1 VFRVPQDHDGKGVV
15 CPACR
20 VMLRLPGPDDVL
32 MPLVIPPRAAEP
44 EVVEE
49 MDFEAEDDEE
59 VANEGAGGDYKFMI
73 GLALPGLL
81 LLGLFAWW
89 MMRDP
94 AEPRSRPPIVV
105 SSASSSP
112 TGGVREPAAKP
123 LMLELETVAKAFL
136 EAPDLAAVLRHVRD
150 PEKTAPK
157 LEAWLAGRPYVAP
170 GFHELISKSVATS
183 SSAGKLITLMVRTG
197 DFEMRDLV
205 LVGEAGSFK
214 VDWESWVGW
223 SEMSWEEFQSE
234 RPAQGKWFRVTLSRV
249 DYYNFAFKNE
259 LEWSSYRL
267 DSPDGSASLY
277 GYVPRTSQLDQEI
290 RPVDESEKVK
300 LLLKLRY
307 PADQPTG
314 NQVLIEAV
322 SGDAWVELTPPEA
335 P

>member
-1 VFRVPQDHDGKGVV
+1 MFRVPQDHDGRGVV

-20 VMLRLPGPDDVL
+20 VMLRLPGPDDEL
-32 MPLVIPPRAAEP
+32 TPLVIPPRAAEP

-49 MDFEAEDDEE
+49 IDFEADEE
-59 VANEGAGGDYKFMI
+59 VANEGTGGDYKFII
-73 GLALPGLL
+73 GLAVPGLL

-89 MMRDP
+89 MMPDP
-94 AEPRSRPPIVV
+94 VEPRSSPRIAVP
-105 SSASSSP
+105 SAGSVP
-112 TGGVREPAAKP
+112 GGGTREPAAKP
-123 LMLELETVAKAFL
+123 LMLQLEAVAKAFL
-136 EAPDLAAVLRHVRD
+136 EAPDVAEVLRHVRD

-157 LEAWLAGRPYVAP
+157 LEAWLAGKPYVAP

-183 SSAGKLITLMVRTG
+183 SFAGKLIMLKVRTG

-205 LVGEAGSFK
+205 LVGDKGSFK

-234 RPAQGKWFRVTLSRV
+234 RPAQGKWFRVSLSRV

-267 DSPDGSASLY
+267 DSPDGSTSLY
-277 GYVPRTSQLDQEI
+277 GYIPRTSQLDQEI
-290 RPVDESEKVK
+290 RPVDEEERVK

-307 PADQPTG
+307 PTEPPTG
-314 NQVLIEAV
+314 NQVLIEGV
-322 SGDAWVELTPPEA
+322 SGDGWVELVPPEA